1 VGGGKVIKNTI
12 TQASHGFTAGMAIR
26 YNNASATGITGD
38 KYMAAIAT
46 TPEESEVVGVID
58 EIVGPNEFSLTY
70 AGEINPT
77 VFQSPFTIGDND
89 VFFLS
94 GATAGLL
101 TSTPPTSAGQVIKP
115 VLIKTEDD
123 KAVVTNFIGTVI
135 GGSSTVSL
143 DTVQPVG
150 TIQPYAGATGD
161 VPDTWALCDGR
172 AVSVSA
178 YPELNARLGRS
189 FGLHLKVTLSQNWGE
204 SVFGDAEGAIV
215 NRDVPQVGQYFH
227 QQNIQ
232 RYSGVIIEVGDDYFI
247 ADMDYLSPEPVDGGF
262 VPRGTYDDE
271 IDFSNVGSSLFLGT
285 DFSEADRQAFGSGTP
300 VTNDASG
307 KAHIFSDKTSDQVSP
322 ISYTTEIVSVRLPDL
337 RGKVVLGESASGQGT
352 VIPPDRD
359 FNRGQIGG
367 SYELVPIPAS
377 GQAAQFDG
385 RGGGQG
391 ENDALA
397 DLLQPYV
404 GMSWI
409 MKITPRSQAAFLDN
423 LTAQIP
429 LVDLTDVDATG
440 MTAGE
445 ILVYDSNV
453 NAADK
458 FRPVLLYNGG
468 FPETADDKSA
478 FQIQVD
484 GTNKPRISVGSSVE
498 SNDGFQV
505 RLDGIYQ
512 NNFRVYETSSS
523 STPTLEVKE
532 DAIGVGTP
540 AQPYNTNQA
549 GGANLTLGPGGMK
562 FTASSESGAGSNR
575 MSHFRNS
582 GDTVRSIDTA
592 SDNHLV
598 SEKAIREA
606 IETGS
611 NLTYRITDFGQ
622 GNINSYRK
630 EIFPS
635 WVSTIVSG
643 TGEDKV
649 TYNGTGVSYRH
660 RSRDNTNLLFV
671 SNGSGADIIVTVHF
685 GGWHTRDNPY
695 VGYEA
700 NGADYEIL
708 VKNGAGIDGTDIPE
722 VQFTGYAPDHPS
734 IAFGTHTHRS
744 DMSFRKAT
752 AAESSAG
759 YGHGRPE
766 YHGIGI

>member
-1 VGGGKVIKNTI
+1 MAQSHIKLTGGVGGGKVIKNTI
-12 TQASHGFTAGMAIR
+12 TQASHGFTVGMAIR

-204 SVFGDAEGAIV
+204 SVFGVNENSIV

-227 QQNIQ
+227 QQVNQ

-247 ADMDYLSPEPVDGGF
+247 ADMDYLSPEPVNGGF

-271 IDFSNVGSSLFLGT
+271 IDFSNVGSSLYLGT
-285 DFSEADRQAFGSGTP
+285 FHSEADRQAFGSGTP
-300 VTNDASG
+300 VSNETSG
-307 KAHIFSDKTSDQVSP
+307 KAHIFTDKTSDQVSP
-322 ISYTTEIVSVRLPDL
+322 ITYTTEIVSVRLPDL

-367 SYELVPIPAS
+367 SYELVPIPVS
-377 GQAAQFDG
+377 GQDAQFDG
-385 RGGGQG
+385 RAGGVG

-404 GMSWI
+404 GMS
-409 MKITPRSQAAFLDN
+409 
-423 LTAQIP
+423 
-429 LVDLTDVDATG
+429 
-440 MTAGE
+440 
-445 ILVYDSNV
+445 
-453 NAADK
+453 
-458 FRPVLLYNGG
+458 
-468 FPETADDKSA
+468 
-478 FQIQVD
+478 
-484 GTNKPRISVGSSVE
+484 
-498 SNDGFQV
+498 
-505 RLDGIYQ
+505 
-512 NNFRVYETSSS
+512 
-523 STPTLEVKE
+523 
-532 DAIGVGTP
+532 
-540 AQPYNTNQA
+540 
-549 GGANLTLGPGGMK
+549 
-562 FTASSESGAGSNR
+562 
-575 MSHFRNS
+575 
-582 GDTVRSIDTA
+582 
-592 SDNHLV
+592 
-598 SEKAIREA
+598 
-606 IETGS
+606 
-611 NLTYRITDFGQ
+611 
-622 GNINSYRK
+622 
-630 EIFPS
+630 
-635 WVSTIVSG
+635 
-643 TGEDKV
+643 
-649 TYNGTGVSYRH
+649 
-660 RSRDNTNLLFV
+660 
-671 SNGSGADIIVTVHF
+671 
-685 GGWHTRDNPY
+685 
-695 VGYEA
+695 
-700 NGADYEIL
+700 
-708 VKNGAGIDGTDIPE
+708 
-722 VQFTGYAPDHPS
+722 
-734 IAFGTHTHRS
+734 
-744 DMSFRKAT
+744 
-752 AAESSAG
+752 
-759 YGHGRPE
+759 
-766 YHGIGI
+766 